1 MSSPSFS
8 SQCRD
13 PVLPVCVDFLV
24 APDLLEQ
31 TELKVLPVPKDAVV
45 NPVFPVTKVLLV
57 LLVLRE
63 LLENVVKR
71 DHLVIFLIIFRD
83 IENENI
89 FKVCLSVVNLV

>member
-1 MSSPSFS
+1 MKFEIFASPLSVMSSQNFS

-13 PVLPVCVDFLV
+13 PVLPVCVVFPA
-24 APDLLEQ
+24 APDHQEQ

-71 DHLVIFLIIFRD
+71 DHLV
-83 IENENI
+83 
-89 FKVCLSVVNLV
+89 CLSVVNLV

>member
-1 MSSPSFS
+1 MKFEIFASPLSVMSSQNFS

-13 PVLPVCVDFLV
+13 PVLPVCVDFPV
-24 APDLLEQ
+24 APDHQEQ

-71 DHLVIFLIIFRD
+71 DHLV
-83 IENENI
+83 
-89 FKVCLSVVNLV
+89 CLSVVNLV

>member
-1 MSSPSFS
+1 MKFEIFASPLSVMSSQNFS

-13 PVLPVCVDFLV
+13 PVLPVCVVFPV
-24 APDLLEQ
+24 APDHQEQ

-71 DHLVIFLIIFRD
+71 DHLV
-83 IENENI
+83 
-89 FKVCLSVVNLV
+89 CLSVVNLV